1 MLFPGKACYPLSP
14 PKDPE
19 AKYKKVN
26 DFPHSVSDQLR
37 VIFDIL
43 GTPNDLSFITDEKA
57 QNYVKSFGKIDK
69 TPFKKL
75 YNYLVP
81 EI

>member
-1 MLFPGKACYPLSP
+1 MTFLTLYLTNC
-14 PKDPE
+14 
-19 AKYKKVN
+19 KYLN
-26 DFPHSVSDQLR
+26 LLRR

-43 GTPNDLSFITDEKA
+43 GTPDDLSFITDEKA

-75 YNYLVP
+75 YDFIPPDIEDFL
-81 EI
+81 

>member
-1 MLFPGKACYPLSP
+1 M
-14 PKDPE
+14 
-19 AKYKKVN
+19 
-26 DFPHSVSDQLR
+26 
-37 VIFDIL
+37 IFDIL
-43 GTPNDLSFITDEKA
+43 GTPKDLSFITDEKA